1 MLLCHMRK
9 LLLLLFLLSL
19 SSNVLAIDSWEYI
32 AQSEDKGTFIYIY
45 ADKMK
50 KENEYVF
57 IWTLLNFKEP
67 DKQGNLSNLIY
78 MKFDCKWYRYKNLKY
93 SFHKKPMGRGG
104 IKTSAPKNIE
114 WHYIKTYQVSSKIFD
129 RVCD

>member
-1 MLLCHMRK
+1 MRK

-50 KENEYVF
+50 KENEFVS

-93 SFHKKPMGRGG
+93 SFHKKPKG
-104 IKTSAPKNIE
+104 IVIISKDKKISIILFTMP
-114 WHYIKTYQVSSKIFD
+114 SSLQFL
-129 RVCD
+129 

>member
-1 MLLCHMRK
+1 MRK
-9 LLLLLFLLSL
+9 LLLVLFLLSL
-19 SSNVLAIDSWEYI
+19 SSNVLAIDSWEFVSN
-32 AQSEDKGTFIYIY
+32 SEDKKASVYIY

-50 KENEYVF
+50 KENEFVS

-67 DKQGNLSNLIY
+67 DKYGNLSNLIL
-78 MKFDCKWYRYKNLKY
+78 MKYDCKFYRVKSLKY

-114 WHYIKTYQVSSKIFD
+114 WHYIETYQISSMIFD